1 MAVTQAYYKDENRDV
16 GNEAVVAGVNASAG
30 NEAEVTIDRTQ
41 LDVNKRETNIL
52 GQAVESNE
60 EEAHVKAARLAQE
73 AKRRAER
80 NVFNKTEERHREHKC
95 MRRFAY
101 CCPCLKNWLLSKELV
116 EGKTPLMRTMQA
128 FEMTKR
134 DSAKFLKLFE
144 KIDWDHSGTI
154 DIEELFGYL
163 KMDVAGYARKT
174 FSTMNVQHEYM
185 DEDGRFDPR
194 KFQAAEEARQARGK
208 TAKRAVRGGKLE
220 ASQIELDYAP
230 FFVGLFDFCTMND
243 EHLVRFTFDLIDEDR
258 SGYLSREE
266 VYDLILLMSKTEA
279 EAQLKC
285 QKLLNVIDANK
296 DGDVSYVEFARCHR
310 RIPSLMQPAFII
322 RRSLRMKCMGN
333 KFWKRCC
340 KIRTKLKK
348 TKGREPLGVYK
359 DILDQMA
366 RADQEVAEAEM
377 LELEA
382 AAAADQHLV
391 DQAGDES
398 DDLDMEELLDDVG
411 MNEEKPK
418 ELTPE
423 EIEARRKAALR
434 AKLRGAQHLTRG
446 TLAIAKAAGVDM
458 HREGSWWSDCP
469 KQRMKNLDDPEKN
482 GNAKVYISIETADAL
497 SECKVTRDKAALI
510 QAREFRTK
518 EKLQKLEENAKK
530 FGGFTVKGRKP
541 TTPWGRLAYWWSER
555 KKKQL
560 AAKKI
565 REERERAKYA
575 AARQEEMDRRAV
587 AKAKEKERMEAMMEA
602 RRRKKE
608 EIAGLKTPGALSEG
622 ARAVSTPKA
631 GAKRVGFA
639 EAAD

>member
-1 MAVTQAYYKDENRDV
+1 MAVTQAYYKDQNRDV

-60 EEAHVKAARLAQE
+60 EPAHVKAARLAQE

-80 NVFNKTEERHREHKC
+80 NVFNKTEERHQQHKC
-95 MRRFAY
+95 MRRFAS
-101 CCPCLKNWLLSKELV
+101 CCPCMKNWLLGKELV

-194 KFQAAEEARQARGK
+194 KFQAAEEARLARGK
-208 TAKRAVRGGKLE
+208 TAKKAVRGGKLE

-285 QKLLNVIDANK
+285 QKLLNVIDANR

-366 RADQEVAEAEM
+366 RADQEIAEAEM

-411 MNEEKPK
+411 MYLCGNQPCW
-418 ELTPE
+418 L
-423 EIEARRKAALR
+423 RR
-434 AKLRGAQHLTRG
+434 
-446 TLAIAKAAGVDM
+446 
-458 HREGSWWSDCP
+458 
-469 KQRMKNLDDPEKN
+469 
-482 GNAKVYISIETADAL
+482 
-497 SECKVTRDKAALI
+497 
-510 QAREFRTK
+510 
-518 EKLQKLEENAKK
+518 
-530 FGGFTVKGRKP
+530 
-541 TTPWGRLAYWWSER
+541 
-555 KKKQL
+555 
-560 AAKKI
+560 
-565 REERERAKYA
+565 
-575 AARQEEMDRRAV
+575 AARNRHRHAIEQAN
-587 AKAKEKERMEAMMEA
+587 A
-602 RRRKKE
+602 
-608 EIAGLKTPGALSEG
+608 P
-622 ARAVSTPKA
+622 
-631 GAKRVGFA
+631 
-639 EAAD
+639 